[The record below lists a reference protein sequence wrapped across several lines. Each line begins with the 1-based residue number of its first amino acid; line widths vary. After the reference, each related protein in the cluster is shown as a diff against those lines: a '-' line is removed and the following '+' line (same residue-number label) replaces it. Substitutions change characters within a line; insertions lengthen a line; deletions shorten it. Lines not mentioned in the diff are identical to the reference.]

1 MYKAKYVTLD
11 FRDSTEQR
19 LQEATKQQCNQ
30 NVNKVSRTR
39 VRKSAWRSFTAPSET
54 RPNRYMIEVK
64 KWL

>member
-19 LQEATKQQCNQ
+19 LPEATKQQCNQ
-30 NVNKVSRTR
+30 NGNKVSRTR
-39 VRKSAWRSFTAPSET
+39 VRKSAWRSFTAPSAT